1 MEFTVC
7 EAQNTANPDGFAS
20 ILTKSEREIHI
31 TKSDLGLNSLA
42 CVIKFWYSAYILK
55 TGTF

>member
-1 MEFTVC
+1 MDFAVC

-31 TKSDLGLNSLA
+31 PKSDLGLNALA
-42 CVIKFWYSAYILK
+42 TANKNIQE
-55 TGTF
+55 G